1 MRSAVTALVASV
13 GVATM
18 LGFFDR
24 FAPYLELASILR
36 PQYVLLLGASAV
48 AAALLRRFPVALAAL
63 LLAVVNLLALGLG
76 SPASKSPSAGPDRMR
91 LLVLNVQQGNDE
103 YDSVARLID
112 ESDADLVG
120 LLELTHAWATGLQPA
135 LEQFPY
141 QRSELRGGAYAIG
154 LYSRLPFDAASIQ
167 RYPEDGPPTVVASV
181 PIGREHVDLVLT
193 HIHTPFAGAIH
204 RRQLDALS
212 EIRDQLGDR
221 LVVCG
226 DFNTAPWSDSLQHFI
241 STSGLRSTHDN
252 LGFSGTWPAG
262 IPFLRVPI
270 DNCLIS
276 EGLNLLDR
284 RVGPNVGSDH
294 LPLLIDLGLAFG

>member
-13 GVATM
+13 GVATL

-76 SPASKSPSAGPDRMR
+76 SSASKSPSASSDRMR

-120 LLELTHAWATGLQPA
+120 LLELTPAWATGLQPA
-135 LEQFPY
+135 LEPFPY
-141 QRSELRGGAYAIG
+141 RRSELRGGAYAIG

-181 PIGREHVDLVLT
+181 PIGSEHVDLVLT

-212 EIRDQLGDR
+212 EIRDQFGDR

-226 DFNTAPWSDSLQHFI
+226 DFNTAPWSDSLQHFA

-262 IPFLRVPI
+262 IPILRVPI

-276 EGLNLLDR
+276 EGLTLHDR

-294 LPLLIDLGLAFG
+294 LPLLIDLGLALG